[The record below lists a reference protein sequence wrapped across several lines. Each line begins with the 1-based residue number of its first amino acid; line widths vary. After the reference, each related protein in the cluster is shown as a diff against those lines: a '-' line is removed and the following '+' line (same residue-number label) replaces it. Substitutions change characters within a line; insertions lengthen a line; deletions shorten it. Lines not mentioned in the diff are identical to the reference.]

1 MRRNAETGPKLRM
14 TRQRRAL
21 LKAVQQATGHPTA
34 DDIYRIVRRWLPH
47 ISLGTVYRNLE
58 ILSRHG
64 IVHKIELGST
74 QRRFDAK
81 RPSHYHVRCLGC
93 GRVED
98 VDIRPQARLE
108 RAARSATNYKITGHR
123 LEFLGLCGRCGTTD
137 EQVRKGAERGEA
149 KQAGA

>member
-1 MRRNAETGPKLRM
+1 M

-21 LKAVQQATGHPTA
+21 LKAVQQARGHPTA
-34 DDIYRIVRRWLPH
+34 DDIYRLVRRQLPH

-74 QRRFDAK
+74 QRRFDAEGA
-81 RPSHYHVRCLGC
+81 SHYHVRCVAC
-93 GRVED
+93 GRVDD
-98 VDIRPQARLE
+98 VRMGPAARLE
-108 RAARSATNYKITGHR
+108 RAARSATDYTIIGHR
-123 LEFLGLCGRCGTTD
+123 LEFLGLCGCCGTTD
-137 EQVRKGAERGEA
+137 EQARKGAKGGET